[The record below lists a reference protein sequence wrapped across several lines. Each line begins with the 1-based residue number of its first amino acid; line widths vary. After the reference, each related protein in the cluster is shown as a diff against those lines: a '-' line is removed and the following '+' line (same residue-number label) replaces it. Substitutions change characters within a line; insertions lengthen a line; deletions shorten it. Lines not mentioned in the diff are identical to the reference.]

1 MMGGRRTPPWLVFGA
16 LAMLLAFLW
25 FLFAPLLPGIVWLL
39 AVVLALGGAI
49 LLLSRSTR
57 E

>member
-1 MMGGRRTPPWLVFGA
+1 MMGGRRTPPWLAVGA
-16 LAMLLAFLW
+16 LAMLLAFVW

-49 LLLSRSTR
+49 LLLSRAAR
-57 E
+57 D

>member
-49 LLLSRSTR
+49 LLLSRSAR